1 MNQAYTMSIVLMLCL
16 TTVST
21 GSLDEP
27 EVTRINDNPN
37 GFRPLLWQDPHRFLS
52 FPQIL
57 NLKTSK
63 IRQSRHLNGLERKL
77 RL

>member
-27 EVTRINDNPN
+27 VVTKINDYPS
-37 GFRPLLWQDPHRFLS
+37 GFDGHENQA
-52 FPQIL
+52 QIL
-57 NLKTSK
+57 MRFPEKFCPPVQACV
-63 IRQSRHLNGLERKL
+63 REQ
-77 RL
+77 

>member
-27 EVTRINDNPN
+27 VVTKINDYPS
-37 GFRPLLWQDPHRFLS
+37 GFDGHEKDKHGKETRF
-52 FPQIL
+52 
-57 NLKTSK
+57 T
-63 IRQSRHLNGLERKL
+63 E
-77 RL
+77 